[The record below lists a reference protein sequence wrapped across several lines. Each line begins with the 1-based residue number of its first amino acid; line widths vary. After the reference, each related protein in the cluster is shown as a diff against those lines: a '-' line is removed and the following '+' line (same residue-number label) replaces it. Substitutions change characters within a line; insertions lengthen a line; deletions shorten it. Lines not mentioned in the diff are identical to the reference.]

1 MKNKLTVDY
10 ATAWLMG
17 VDPVA
22 TGAKLKQHRIA
33 NNLTQEELSGIL
45 TDGGDPASRVSISM
59 WESGKK
65 MPTLSHLVF
74 LRELYGCTLDE
85 LICTYRQS
93 AREAADGD
101 QPVVFLS
108 FFISFFER
116 RRMHACGV
124 FLCCGVF
131 CMRLTAGI

>member
-17 VDPVA
+17 VDPAA

-33 NNLTQEELSGIL
+33 NNLTQEELSGL
-45 TDGGDPASRVSISM
+45 LADGGNPASRVSISM
-59 WESGKK
+59 WENGKK
-65 MPTLSHLVF
+65 QPTLPHLVF

-101 QPVVFLS
+101 QPVVFYYDLLLNAAGCMPAA
-108 FFISFFER
+108 FFC
-116 RRMHACGV
+116 A
-124 FLCCGVF
+124 
-131 CMRLTAGI
+131 AGCFAWG